1 MEPLDLE
8 WRKFYRL
15 LSTMPID
22 SSLFYSSRTEEES
35 DEPEQGWWKEEFDR
49 RRGRRRD
56 RVPTTIDQMM
66 GDQQRIARNDGTSN
80 ER

>member
-1 MEPLDLE
+1 ME

-80 ER
+80 DR

>member
-56 RVPTTIDQMM
+56 RIPTTIDQMM

-80 ER
+80 DR

>member
-35 DEPEQGWWKEEFDR
+35 DEPEQGSWKEEFDR

-80 ER
+80 DR

>member
-80 ER
+80 DR

>member
-35 DEPEQGWWKEEFDR
+35 DEPEEGWWKEEFDR

-80 ER
+80 DR